1 MSNGCY
7 ELISLVWS
15 VFITSCMRLP
25 LVGCC
30 LGSGKD
36 ADNGNSSHTPVAKEE
51 MKKVAILLLV
61 I

>member
-1 MSNGCY
+1 
-7 ELISLVWS
+7 
-15 VFITSCMRLP
+15 MRLP